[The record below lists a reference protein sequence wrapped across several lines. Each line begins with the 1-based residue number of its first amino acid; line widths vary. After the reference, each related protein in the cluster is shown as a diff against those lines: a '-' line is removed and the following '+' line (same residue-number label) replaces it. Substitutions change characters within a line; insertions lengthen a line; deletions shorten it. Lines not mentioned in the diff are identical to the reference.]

1 MLIHVRNSGVLAGM
15 NYSEQQLES
24 MVRQVL
30 ERLSAQQQIPK
41 PAESSKPATVAAQPS
56 TSGNQT
62 LNARVI
68 GTRELEVV
76 KSETKRVI
84 VQRGTVVTPAARDW
98 LREKKIELSW
108 ATSGNTAKSTHS
120 EGKTPVAA
128 AKPATRQIVLGQAA
142 ANFDATA
149 LVRLLESRGYA
160 VQRLAHA
167 GLEQVARELATAA
180 AFDGTPAVL
189 LTEQPWASVVAANR
203 HPSARAA
210 WVRDRRET
218 IAAQREMNLNLAI
231 VSVTGQSPFGMLN
244 TILPF
249 IERQ

>member
-1 MLIHVRNSGVLAGM
+1 
-15 NYSEQQLES
+15 

-30 ERLSAQQQIPK
+30 ERLSAHQQEPQ
-41 PAESSKPATVAAQPS
+41 AVEASSQPVPRS
-56 TSGNQT
+56 TQPNNSSDQS
-62 LNARVI
+62 LNARVV

-76 KSETKRVI
+76 KLETKRVI

-98 LREKKIELSW
+98 LREKKIELAW
-108 ATSGNTAKSTHS
+108 ATNGTAKT
-120 EGKTPVAA
+120 EQTGGKAA
-128 AKPATRQIVLGQAA
+128 VLAVKPATRQIVLGQAA
-142 ANFDATA
+142 GRFDATA
-149 LVRLLESRGYA
+149 LVRQLESRGYA

-180 AFDGTPAVL
+180 AFDGSPAVL
-189 LTEQPWASVVAANR
+189 LTDQPWAAVVSANR
-203 HPSARAA
+203 NPTSRAA

-218 IAAQREMNLNLAI
+218 IAAMREINMNMAI
-231 VSVTGQSPFGMLN
+231 INVVGQSPFGMLN

>member
-1 MLIHVRNSGVLAGM
+1 
-15 NYSEQQLES
+15 

-30 ERLSAQQQIPK
+30 ERLGALQQGPK
-41 PAESSKPATVAAQPS
+41 PADTPKPTVVAAQPN
-56 TSGNQT
+56 TNGNQT
-62 LNARVI
+62 LNSRVI

-76 KSETKRVI
+76 KPETKRVI

-98 LREKKIELSW
+98 LREKKVELAW
-108 ATSGNTAKSTHS
+108 ATSGNMP
-120 EGKTPVAA
+120 KTPLNGGKATVSAT
-128 AKPATRQIVLGQAA
+128 KPATRQIVLGQAA
-142 ANFDATA
+142 AKFDATA
-149 LVRLLESRGYA
+149 LVRQLESRGYT

-189 LTEQPWASVVAANR
+189 LTDQPWAAVVAANR

-218 IAAQREMNLNLAI
+218 IAAQREVNLNLAI
-231 VSVTGQSPFGMLN
+231 VSVAGQSPLGMLN
-244 TILPF
+244 TILPL
-249 IERQ
+249 IEAS

>member
-1 MLIHVRNSGVLAGM
+1 
-15 NYSEQQLES
+15 

-30 ERLSAQQQIPK
+30 ERLSALQHGQT
-41 PAESSKPATVAAQPS
+41 PAEASKPVTVAAQPN
-56 TSGNQT
+56 TNGNQA

-68 GTRELEVV
+68 GTRELEVL
-76 KSETKRVI
+76 KSQTKRVI

-98 LREKKIELSW
+98 LREKKIELAW
-108 ATSGNTAKSTHS
+108 ATSGSSAKAPQNP
-120 EGKTPVAA
+120 GKTPVSAV
-128 AKPATRQIVLGQAA
+128 KPTTRQIVLGQAA
-142 ANFDATA
+142 AKFDATA
-149 LVRLLESRGYA
+149 LVRQFESRGYA

-189 LTEQPWASVVAANR
+189 LTDQPWAAVVAANR

-231 VSVTGQSPFGMLN
+231 VSVAGQSPFGLLN